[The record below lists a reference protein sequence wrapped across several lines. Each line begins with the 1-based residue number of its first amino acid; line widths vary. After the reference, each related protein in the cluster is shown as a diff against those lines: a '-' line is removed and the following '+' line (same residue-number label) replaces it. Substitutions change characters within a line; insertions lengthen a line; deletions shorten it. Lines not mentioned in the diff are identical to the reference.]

1 MVAETCS
8 SPVPNSVSVSVA
20 DQLLQPAAAS
30 SRDLKATGDNGSNGK
45 ESPRDEVSDLLER
58 WELSA

>member
-1 MVAETCS
+1 MAAENCS
-8 SPVPNSVSVSVA
+8 SPMPISMTVSAA

-30 SRDLKATGDNGSNGK
+30 GRELLATGENGSNGK

-58 WELSA
+58 